1 MLMPR
6 PRHAPRGS
14 TRSADLPPLLL
25 RPVVLRP
32 RGARRWSLGLAVA
45 ALGAVAAISGFAP
58 GVRAQVSGDDGLGP
72 TRGVFIPGRA
82 VAGEADGTAVE
93 LNPGQLAQLTDTSL
107 VVVGDHASSSAALPG
122 RGVGLLLG
130 TRLWSR
136 SYGGLGLQGVGATDA
151 AGLASRTK
159 LQFGY
164 ALRLG
169 RSFGLGVSWAHLFG
183 AAYGGVDTFDAGAS
197 WRFGRYAALGVVAQD
212 LGRPRD
218 IPRAWT
224 SELAIRPLGTDRLEL
239 AAAAVH
245 VEGRPWRAVAPRFR
259 LQARI
264 ADGLRPF
271 AEVESLAGTPAG
283 AAAGSG
289 PHAFA
294 SGADYL
300 VTAGLW
306 IEFDHLGGG
315 LAARTVRTGAAGG
328 DAWGG
333 SFLLRVS
340 GDRNLPLVDT
350 AHVERVSVAKVRSDR
365 QFLTLVTQL
374 RAMAADDS
382 VVGVVVKIEDLELGV
397 ARIEEL
403 RDLLAVLR
411 ARGKKVFAYSVF
423 PSTREMYLASACDRI
438 LVHPAG
444 GLSMNG
450 LSQQVTFYKEAMDH
464 LGVEVDLV
472 RIAEFKGAMEPF
484 IMNRQSEPVRQ
495 NKTQLLDDVFNRL
508 VTEIA
513 GGRQHAGGGAA
524 AQLSPEKLRT
534 LIDRGLFTPREAEA
548 EGLIDA
554 VRDEWEVGA
563 YVGQLLGRP
572 GIDVRDRDPSPA
584 HPPAWKNRR
593 LAVVLV
599 DGTIA
604 DAVGQDLPF
613 DLGSV
618 AGADTL
624 IQALEQCRQDSSIAA
639 VVLRVNSPGGS
650 AFASDVIA
658 RAITRVRAAGKPVV
672 VSMGDYAASG
682 GYYIAAPGDVIFA
695 EPSTITGSIGIFAFK
710 ADAQKLLANL
720 GVSVETLRRGEHADF
735 ASPYRPWTDAEK
747 TLIADKIRYFYNL
760 FLATV
765 ESGRKSRGITA
776 ARADQ
781 LGRGQVWSGAQAMKL
796 GLVDRPGGLSA
807 AIDFAV
813 SLTHLP
819 PAGGTLPE
827 MVVWPRPRSNLVQ
840 RLVGLGARAATV
852 LVEEDAAIPAT
863 AGDVAPG
870 LLLNTAARAAVLPLL
885 RLLAP
890 LLVEGGDGVQA
901 RLPFDLEIH

>member
-1 MLMPR
+1 MMIPR

-14 TRSADLPPLLL
+14 SSSL
-25 RPVVLRP
+25 VLRP
-32 RGARRWSLGLAVA
+32 PPARRRFSRSRTATIVVLGAAA
-45 ALGAVAAISGFAP
+45 ALGGVAPVFAP
-58 GVRAQVSGDDGLGP
+58 DARAQVAGDDGMGP
-72 TRGVFIPGRA
+72 TRGVFIPGRSL
-82 VAGEADGTAVE
+82 AGDADGTAVE
-93 LNPGQLAQLTDTSL
+93 LNPGQLAQLADTSL
-107 VVVGDHASSSAALPG
+107 VVVGDHAASSAALPG
-122 RGVGLLLG
+122 RGVGLMLG

-136 SYGGLGLQGVGATDA
+136 SYGGLGLQGVGASEP

-183 AAYGGVDTFDAGAS
+183 ATYGGVDTFDAGAS
-197 WRFGRYAALGVVAQD
+197 WRFGRYAALGAVAQD

-224 SELAIRPLGTDRLEL
+224 SELAVRPLGTDRLEL

-245 VEGRPWRAVAPRFR
+245 VEGRPWRAVAPRLR
-259 LQARI
+259 LQARV

-271 AEVESLAGTPAG
+271 AELESLTGAPAAG

-289 PHAFA
+289 PRAFS
-294 SGADYL
+294 SGADYR

-315 LAARTVRTGAAGG
+315 LAARTVRTSAAGG

-333 SFLLRVS
+333 SFLLRLS
-340 GDRNLPLVDT
+340 GDRNPPLVDT
-350 AHVERVSVAKVRSDR
+350 LHVERVSVAKVRSDR

-403 RDLLAVLR
+403 RDLLAALR

-423 PSTREMYLASACDRI
+423 PSTREMYLASACDRV

-464 LGVEVDLV
+464 LGVAVDLV

-495 NKTQLLDDVFNRL
+495 NKTQLIDDVFNRL
-508 VTEIA
+508 VTSIA
-513 GGRQHAGGGAA
+513 DGRRHAGGGAA
-524 AQLSPEKLRT
+524 SQLSPEKLRT

-548 EGLIDA
+548 AGLIDA
-554 VRDEWEVGA
+554 VRDEWEVGS

-572 GIDVRDRDPSPA
+572 GIDVRDRDAAPA
-584 HPPAWKNRR
+584 HSPAWKSRR

-682 GYYIAAPGDVIFA
+682 GYYIAAPGTVIFA

-710 ADAQKLLANL
+710 ADVQKLLANI
-720 GVSVETLRRGEHADF
+720 GVSVDTLRRGEHADIS
-735 ASPYRPWTDAEK
+735 SPYRPWTDAEK

-760 FLATV
+760 FLATI

-781 LGRGQVWSGAQAMKL
+781 LGRGQVWSGAQAMAL
-796 GLVDRPGGLSA
+796 GLVDRVGGLSA
-807 AIDFAV
+807 AIDHAV

-819 PAGGTLPE
+819 PAGATLPE
-827 MVVWPRPRSNLVQ
+827 LVVWPVPRSSIVQ
-840 RLVGLGARAATV
+840 KLVGMGSRVLGEEEVDGAPPGAGGLTHGWLLNAPARAAIV
-852 LVEEDAAIPAT
+852 
-863 AGDVAPG
+863 
-870 LLLNTAARAAVLPLL
+870 PLL

-890 LLVEGGDGVQA
+890 LLIEGGDGVQA
-901 RLPFDLEIH
+901 RLPFDLEIR